1 MTPPD
6 ALAGV
11 AALSCAVAVL
21 LAAPGRPA
29 RMGAP
34 PGARGT
40 EQTGEPHGRGHSRS
54 TRSRPRDERRA
65 VTELP
70 HLVGLVAV
78 GIESGAPVPVA
89 VVQAC
94 RAHGGA
100 AAERLR
106 RSAEAVA
113 WGADPVQTWAA
124 LGDDPALA
132 PLGRA
137 LARSSRTGASV
148 VRTLAVLADDLA
160 ADDRAERE
168 DAARRVG
175 VRAAVPLGVCL
186 LPAFLLLG
194 IVPLVAGL
202 AATVVER

>member
-1 MTPPD
+1 MS
-6 ALAGV
+6 AVVVLAVG
-11 AALSCAVAVL
+11 ATLAAVL
-21 LAAPGRPA
+21 LALPGPSVRVPWAA
-29 RMGAP
+29 RERSGSLAS
-34 PGARGT
+34 GARAAGFV
-40 EQTGEPHGRGHSRS
+40 ERRRAERR
-54 TRSRPRDERRA
+54 RRRA
-65 VTELP
+65 VADLP

-78 GIESGAPVPVA
+78 GIESGAPVSTA

-94 RAHGGA
+94 RAHGGEA
-100 AAERLR
+100 AARLR
-106 RSAEAVA
+106 RTAEAVA
-113 WGADPVQTWAA
+113 WGAEPGEAWGGLV
-124 LGDDPALA
+124 DDPALA

-160 ADDRAERE
+160 AEGRAARE
-168 DAARRVG
+168 DAARQVG

-202 AATVVER
+202 AASVVER